1 MRVLIVED
9 DRKLADFVARGLRA
23 EGFAVDLA
31 ADGREGRG
39 YIDSY
44 QYDVLILD
52 LSLPRVSGSEVLRLV
67 RRSNPTLPV
76 LIITARDATEDK
88 VRHFEAGADDYLT
101 KPFDIAELAARVKAL
116 LRRTPVERTDVVV
129 LADLELN
136 RLTRQVR
143 RGGQRIELTG
153 KEYALLE
160 YLMSSPSRVFS
171 RTMILN
177 HVWDQSFEGVTNI
190 VDVYVRYL
198 RRKVDEPFPVK
209 LIHTIR
215 GVGYCVREAE
225 PDAHSAVE

>member
-1 MRVLIVED
+1 MRLLIVED
-9 DRKLADFVARGLRA
+9 DRKLAELAARGLRA
-23 EGFAVDLA
+23 EGFLVDLA
-31 ADGREGRG
+31 SDGLEGQLCL
-39 YIDSY
+39 DALEF
-44 QYDVLILD
+44 DLVILD
-52 LSLPRVSGSEVLRLV
+52 LMLPKVSGTQLLQSV
-67 RRSNPTLPV
+67 RKSNPALPV
-76 LIITARDATEDK
+76 LVITARDATEDK

-190 VDVYVRYL
+190 VDVYVRHL
-198 RRKVDEPFPVK
+198 RRKVDDPFSVK
-209 LIHTIR
+209 LIRTVR
-215 GVGYCVREAE
+215 GVGYCVE
-225 PDAHSAVE
+225 S